1 MTLCEIQYHLYNLK
15 NVTLSKVAGLKFVN
29 GTKSRNASQMMNE
42 LKKRLAQNYFHKK
55 LNLKMFDWFLNT
67 PMLTD

>member
-1 MTLCEIQYHLYNLK
+1 M
-15 NVTLSKVAGLKFVN
+15 FVN